1 MPNTNEIV
9 TLLTDD
15 NGQFYT
21 PANNGEPATI
31 KDESGNVIATSLD
44 GVTWSPKAMHC
55 DNDEPEKINVVDS
68 DDSDKVLYAITPADL
83 DNALSEALQAAK
95 DNLKAPLE
103 DINTSKTILEMT
115 LEVLQSEVAEYP
127 LLQYFIDYLEPFKVD
142 HILGEINAY
151 RDAHARVMTTT
162 WHILLAND
170 PSMSSLA
177 LRARLDID
185 IWGNY
190 SDETYI
196 AHWEDLVLP
205 WLRHRSQYF
214 SPHLVAVEALPEAVP
229 GADALVAD

>member
-214 SPHLVAVEALPEAVP
+214 SPHLVAAKALPEAVP
-229 GADALVAD
+229 EADAPVAD

>member
-95 DNLKAPLE
+95 NNLKAPLE

-214 SPHLVAVEALPEAVP
+214 SPHLAAAKALPEAVP
-229 GADALVAD
+229 EADAPVAD

>member
-162 WHILLAND
+162 WHVLLAND

-214 SPHLVAVEALPEAVP
+214 SPHLVAAKALPEAVP
-229 GADALVAD
+229 EADAPVAD

>member
-1 MPNTNEIV
+1 MHAVWAKHGGDDARKAAISR
-9 TLLTDD
+9 LTSGRTDSSSEL
-15 NGQFYT
+15 T
-21 PANNGEPATI
+21 A
-31 KDESGNVIATSLD
+31 DEVSALMDLT
-44 GVTWSPKAMHC
+44 A
-55 DNDEPEKINVVDS
+55 E
-68 DDSDKVLYAITPADL
+68 L

-162 WHILLAND
+162 WHVLLAND

-214 SPHLVAVEALPEAVP
+214 SPHLAAAKALPEAVP
-229 GADALVAD
+229 EADAPVAD

>member
-1 MPNTNEIV
+1 MPNTNEIK

-44 GVTWSPKAMHC
+44 SVTWSPKAMHC

-162 WHILLAND
+162 WHVLLAND

-214 SPHLVAVEALPEAVP
+214 SPHLVAAEALPEAVP
-229 GADALVAD
+229 EADAPVAD

>member
-1 MPNTNEIV
+1 MNAQQPDGIQESPYDEAVSEDIQCMDQPENT
-9 TLLTDD
+9 
-15 NGQFYT
+15 
-21 PANNGEPATI
+21 
-31 KDESGNVIATSLD
+31 
-44 GVTWSPKAMHC
+44 
-55 DNDEPEKINVVDS
+55 
-68 DDSDKVLYAITPADL
+68 YAITPADL
-83 DNALSEALQAAK
+83 DNAVSEALQAAK

-127 LLQYFIDYLEPFKVD
+127 LLQYFIDYLEPLKVD

-214 SPHLVAVEALPEAVP
+214 SPHLVAAEALPEAVP
-229 GADALVAD
+229 EADAPVAD